1 MQKILIIGWPVRP
14 AQEWLKEY
22 SQVSAYRIYR
32 EKNITCPKKV

>member
-32 EKNITCPKKV
+32 EKISRVQKKV